1 MANTAN
7 QMTLQC
13 YFSTASMKA
22 AKRSF
27 ITSTTVNVI
36 LVALLTIIGA
46 SLIYYFT
53 EGPEALPHSID
64 LSSGKDRDSILPL
77 FVAAHLPP
85 GLAGAVFAALL
96 AAAMSTIDS
105 GVNSFATVATVD
117 FGRLPEQRREE
128 SNVFQARI
136 ITLLVGLLVTLA
148 AIYLDMLTGVDD
160 IPTMLSKNSTLW
172 WEQWGDCSWP
182 AC

>member
-7 QMTLQC
+7 QMTLQR

-64 LSSGKDRDSILPL
+64 LSSGKDRDSIFPL

-85 GLAGAVFAALL
+85 GLAGPFSPRFWQRPCLP
-96 AAAMSTIDS
+96 STR
-105 GVNSFATVATVD
+105 G
-117 FGRLPEQRREE
+117 
-128 SNVFQARI
+128 
-136 ITLLVGLLVTLA
+136 
-148 AIYLDMLTGVDD
+148 
-160 IPTMLSKNSTLW
+160 STRSQLW
-172 WEQWGDCSWP
+172 QQ
-182 AC
+182 

>member
-1 MANTAN
+1 
-7 QMTLQC
+7 
-13 YFSTASMKA
+13 
-22 AKRSF
+22 
-27 ITSTTVNVI
+27 
-36 LVALLTIIGA
+36 
-46 SLIYYFT
+46 
-53 EGPEALPHSID
+53 
-64 LSSGKDRDSILPL
+64 
-77 FVAAHLPP
+77 
-85 GLAGAVFAALL
+85 
-96 AAAMSTIDS
+96 MSTIDS

-117 FGRLPEQRREE
+117 FGRFPEQKREE

-182 AC
+182 AVIVGLVAASWLPIPATCCRPWGHPRSKS